1 MTTATLSLSSSPS
14 TILRGSQ
21 EPTKLVVPDFVES
34 EWRECHAVNAAGGI
48 NLLEWQDGILRCWL
62 ATNVLGKWAATTCGG
77 SLSRQNGK
85 SLGLVV
91 PRANYGMVILGEEVL
106 YTSHLQKTSTE
117 TFESFANF
125 FDTKALKKYVKDIKT
140 ALGREQIVL
149 KNGARIKFL
158 ARTRNGG
165 RGQHGDLLIF
175 DEALELDADSQASFL
190 PAISASRNPQVIY
203 VSSPPTAS
211 STGTVFREIRN
222 RALSGDSDRLCW
234 FEWSVD
240 EIGDVHDKSRWYA
253 TNPSLGVLIQESTVE
268 SECEQM
274 APDMFAR
281 ERLGWWSSVEV
292 AERNIEPADWN
303 ACKVDT
309 ATKDGLLVYAVKF
322 SPDGSTGVLAACYK
336 PEDGVPFVYVV
347 EARSLS
353 SGLGWFVDNLAAKHG
368 KAAQIVID
376 GQSNAQNLNE
386 RLLLAGVP
394 PKTIMRP
401 QSRDVIA
408 ACSSLVNAVKE
419 RRITHYGQ
427 PALDDSAT
435 KTRKRR
441 IGTMGG
447 WAFQST
453 AEADATLIEAVCLAY
468 WAAMNTKRKPGRKAV
483 VF

>member
-1 MTTATLSLSSSPS
+1 MVTTATLSRSSSPS

-21 EPTKLVVPDFVES
+21 EPTKLVVPQFVES

-48 NLLEWQDGILRCWL
+48 DLLEWQDGILRCWL
-62 ATNVLGKWAATTCGG
+62 ATNALGKWAATTCGG

-91 PRANYGMVILGEEVL
+91 PRANYGMVMRREEVL

-125 FDTKALKKYVKDIKT
+125 FDGKALKKYVKDIKT

-190 PAISASRNPQVIY
+190 PAISASPNPQVIY
-203 VSSPPTAS
+203 VSSPPTAN

-240 EIGDVHDKSRWYA
+240 EIGDVRDKSRWYA
-253 TNPSLGVLIQESTVE
+253 TNPSLGILIQESTVE

-292 AERNIEPADWN
+292 AERNIEPSDWD
-303 ACKVDT
+303 ACKVDEPK
-309 ATKDGLLVYAVKF
+309 KDGLLVYAVKF
-322 SPDGSTGVLAACYK
+322 SPDGATGVLAACYR

-347 EARSLS
+347 DARQAASAGSWTTSRRSTARS
-353 SGLGWFVDNLAAKHG
+353 
-368 KAAQIVID
+368 
-376 GQSNAQNLNE
+376 
-386 RLLLAGVP
+386 
-394 PKTIMRP
+394 
-401 QSRDVIA
+401 
-408 ACSSLVNAVKE
+408 
-419 RRITHYGQ
+419 RR
-427 PALDDSAT
+427 
-435 KTRKRR
+435 
-441 IGTMGG
+441 
-447 WAFQST
+447 
-453 AEADATLIEAVCLAY
+453 
-468 WAAMNTKRKPGRKAV
+468 
-483 VF
+483 